1 MLEIATRCEKS
12 RQKTIITKKKKP
24 NKQTRGGS
32 KILQVVY
39 LAKQGRMTHNKIKG
53 QLIF

>member
-1 MLEIATRCEKS
+1 MLEVATRCEKS
-12 RQKTIITKKKKP
+12 RQKTIITTKKT
-24 NKQTRGGS
+24 NKQTSGGS

-53 QLIF
+53 KLIF